1 MCGRFS
7 VYIDDEELKNR
18 FPNHDVTP
26 FQEVKVTNFAPTMEM
41 PVIIENQ
48 VVNMKWG
55 LIPSWSQNKSFA
67 NNLINARCETLL
79 EKPSFKNLVDTN
91 RCIIVSNGFYEWD
104 TKTKSPYFIYST
116 NNKIMAFGGLFS
128 SWTNQSNE
136 IIHTFTIITTE
147 SNNTL
152 SKIHHRMPLILNE
165 GDDIKWINNNN
176 NYESVK
182 DLIKSFEDYKIDM
195 YEISTLVNSV
205 KNDNSEIQSRVNRLF

>member
-7 VYIDDEELKNR
+7 VNIDYEELKDR
-18 FPNHDVTP
+18 YPNHKVTP
-26 FQEVKVTNFAPTMEM
+26 VNISFNFAPTMLL
-41 PVIIENQ
+41 PVIINED
-48 VVNMKWG
+48 VINMNWG
-55 LIPSWSQNKSFA
+55 LIPSWAKDNSFA
-67 NNLINARCETLL
+67 SKMINARSETLL
-79 EKPSFKNLVDTN
+79 AKPSFKNLVDSN
-91 RCIIVSNGFYEWD
+91 RCVVVSNGFYEWD

-128 SWTNQSNE
+128 SWINQSNE
-136 IIHTFTIITTE
+136 TIHTFTIITTE

-165 GDDIKWINNNN
+165 GDDIRWINNSN

-182 DLIKSFEDYKIDM
+182 DLIKPHEDNKIDM

-205 KNDNSEIQSRVNRLF
+205 KNDSSEIQTKVNRLF

>member
-7 VYIDDEELKNR
+7 VNIDYEELKGR
-18 FPNHDVTP
+18 YPNHKVVPVKP
-26 FQEVKVTNFAPTMEM
+26 FFNFAPTMQL
-41 PVIIENQ
+41 PVIINDG
-48 VVNMKWG
+48 VINMKWG
-55 LIPSWSQNKSFA
+55 LIPSWAKDNSFA
-67 NNLINARCETLL
+67 SKMINARSETLL

-104 TKTKSPYFIYST
+104 TKTKNPYFIYST
-116 NNKIMAFGGLFS
+116 NSKIMAFGGLFS

-147 SNNTL
+147 PNNTL

-165 GDDIKWINNNN
+165 GDDIKWINNSN

>member
-7 VYIDDEELKNR
+7 VNIDYEELKER
-18 FPNHDVTP
+18 YPNHNVTP
-26 FQEVKVTNFAPTMEM
+26 VKPFFNFAPTMQL
-41 PVIIENQ
+41 PVIINEDII
-48 VVNMKWG
+48 NMKWG
-55 LIPSWSQNKSFA
+55 LIPSWAKDNSFA
-67 NNLINARCETLL
+67 SKMINARSETLL

-91 RCIIVSNGFYEWD
+91 RCVIISNGFYEWD

-165 GDDIKWINNNN
+165 GDDIKWINNSN

-182 DLIKSFEDYKIDM
+182 DLIKSFDDYKIDM

>member
-7 VYIDDEELKNR
+7 VNIDYEELKER
-18 FPNHDVTP
+18 YPNHKVAPVKP
-26 FQEVKVTNFAPTMEM
+26 FFNFAPTMQL
-41 PVIIENQ
+41 PVIINDD
-48 VVNMKWG
+48 VINMKWG
-55 LIPSWSQNKSFA
+55 LIPSWAKDNSFA
-67 NNLINARCETLL
+67 SKMINARSETLL

>member
-7 VYIDDEELKNR
+7 VNIDYEELKGR
-18 FPNHDVTP
+18 YPNHKVVPVKP
-26 FQEVKVTNFAPTMEM
+26 FFNFAPTMQL
-41 PVIIENQ
+41 PVIINDG
-48 VVNMKWG
+48 VINMKWG
-55 LIPSWSQNKSFA
+55 LIPSWAKDNSFA
-67 NNLINARCETLL
+67 SKMINARSETLL

>member
-7 VYIDDEELKNR
+7 VNIDYEGLKER
-18 FPNHDVTP
+18 YPNHKVAPVKP
-26 FQEVKVTNFAPTMEM
+26 FFNFAPTMQL
-41 PVIIENQ
+41 PVIINDD
-48 VVNMKWG
+48 VINMKWG
-55 LIPSWSQNKSFA
+55 LIPSWAKDNSFA
-67 NNLINARCETLL
+67 SKMINARSETLL

-91 RCIIVSNGFYEWD
+91 RCVIISNGFYEWD

-116 NNKIMAFGGLFS
+116 NNKIMAFGGLYS
-128 SWTNQSNE
+128 AWINQSNE
-136 IIHTFTIITTE
+136 TIYTFTIITTE
-147 SNNTL
+147 PNNTL

>member
-1 MCGRFS
+1 
-7 VYIDDEELKNR
+7 
-18 FPNHDVTP
+18 
-26 FQEVKVTNFAPTMEM
+26 
-41 PVIIENQ
+41 
-48 VVNMKWG
+48 
-55 LIPSWSQNKSFA
+55 
-67 NNLINARCETLL
+67 
-79 EKPSFKNLVDTN
+79 
-91 RCIIVSNGFYEWD
+91 
-104 TKTKSPYFIYST
+104 
-116 NNKIMAFGGLFS
+116 MAFGGLFS

-147 SNNTL
+147 PNNTL

-205 KNDNSEIQSRVNRLF
+205 KNDNPEIQSRVNRLF